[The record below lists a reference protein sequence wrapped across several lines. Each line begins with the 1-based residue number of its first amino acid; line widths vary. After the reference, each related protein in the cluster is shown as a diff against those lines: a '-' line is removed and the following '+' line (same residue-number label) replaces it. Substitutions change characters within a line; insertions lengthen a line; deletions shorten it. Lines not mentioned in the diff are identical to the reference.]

1 MQFRDLYFEF
11 DVEPISIST
20 LSLKLNSNSVIPRNI
35 RDYDEV
41 NYLTSFED
49 VFSNKLTA
57 VRCIL
62 AVHYRYNAYHRHLDI
77 FDYIIDKCKKWICL
91 DYDLKKREALHLTNQ
106 IFFKKLDIVEAM
118 RDFFLMDELEVY
130 GY

>member
-11 DVEPISIST
+11 EVEPIPIST
-20 LSLKLNSNSVIPRNI
+20 LSLKLDSSSIIPRHVQ
-35 RDYDEV
+35 DYDEK
-41 NYLTSFED
+41 NYLSRFED
-49 VFSNKLTA
+49 VFANKLTA

-62 AVHYRYNAYHRHLDI
+62 AVHHRYTPYHLHLDI

-91 DYDLKKREALHLTNQ
+91 GYDLKKREALHLTNL
-106 IFFKKLDIVEAM
+106 IFFKKLDLVQAM
-118 RDFFLMDELEVY
+118 IDFFLMDELEVY